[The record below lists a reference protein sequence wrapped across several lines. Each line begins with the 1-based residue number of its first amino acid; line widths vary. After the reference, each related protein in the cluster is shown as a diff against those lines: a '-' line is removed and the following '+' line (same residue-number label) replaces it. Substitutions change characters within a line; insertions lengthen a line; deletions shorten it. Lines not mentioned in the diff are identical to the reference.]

1 MREFQDKVAVVTGG
15 SGGIGRGLAQSFLEA
30 GMRVVLA
37 DLDVDGL
44 KDAEQELSA
53 YGTVL
58 AIPADV
64 SKREHVEVLARRAID
79 EFGAVHIL
87 CNNAGLNSRAEPALW
102 ELPYEEWQTVIGV
115 NLWGVLN
122 GMHVFVPLM
131 LEQNTEGHI
140 VNTASAAGLGS
151 RPGISTYVAT
161 KAAVVALSESLHHE
175 LARAGSKLHASVLCP
190 GRVRTPVRMGGYNR
204 SRVARTEEESD
215 AEGRKML
222 HSEVGELVL
231 NAIREERFYVL
242 THPEAIKERVRS
254 RADDILLDRL
264 PTYSPSIRSDSP

>member
-64 SKREHVEVLARRAID
+64 SKREHVEVLARRTID

-222 HSEVGELVL
+222 PSEVGALVL